1 MLIHLNYD
9 FLNWNKYI
17 NIERTNKYM
26 ANNIKQEEKAY
37 IALTVKERYTGNYP
51 VSLTIRP
58 HYQHKRGDLDNFRMK
73 GLIDGLVSAGV
84 IENDNL
90 TKIDKII
97 LEPVFDDIRG
107 VDVEIT
113 PSQRKKFKAGYS
125 LTDFV
130 NGLTEEEKE
139 SLRAYIESVKGDL

>member
-1 MLIHLNYD
+1 MLIHVNYD

-58 HYQHKRGDLDNFRMK
+58 HYQHKKGDLDNFRMK

-90 TKIDKII
+90 TKIDKIT
-97 LEPVFDDIRG
+97 LEPIFDGNTG
-107 VDVEIT
+107 VDVEIKESDSKYT
-113 PSQRKKFKAGYS
+113 LIDFVDS
-125 LTDFV
+125 LTK
-130 NGLTEEEKE
+130 EEKE
-139 SLRAYIESVKGDL
+139 KLENYLDELEKGDLK

>member
-58 HYQHKRGDLDNFRMK
+58 HYQHKKGDLDNFRMK

-90 TKIDKII
+90 TKIDKIT
-97 LEPVFDDIRG
+97 LEPIFDGNTG
-107 VDVEIT
+107 VDVEIKESDSKYT
-113 PSQRKKFKAGYS
+113 
-125 LTDFV
+125 LVDFV
-130 NGLTEEEKE
+130 ESLTEEEKE
-139 SLRAYIESVKGDL
+139 KLENYLNELEKGDLK

>member
-58 HYQHKRGDLDNFRMK
+58 HYQHKKGDLDNFRMK

-90 TKIDKII
+90 TKINKIT
-97 LEPVFDDIRG
+97 LEPIFDGNTG
-107 VDVEIT
+107 VDVEIQESNINYT
-113 PSQRKKFKAGYS
+113 LVDFVDS
-125 LTDFV
+125 LTK
-130 NGLTEEEKE
+130 EEKE
-139 SLRAYIESVKGDL
+139 KLENYLNELEKGDLK

>member
-37 IALTVKERYTGNYP
+37 IALTVKERYTGDYP

-58 HYQHKRGDLDNFRMK
+58 HYQHKKGDLDNFRMK

-90 TKIDKII
+90 TKIDKIT
-97 LEPVFDDIRG
+97 LEPIFDGNTG
-107 VDVEIT
+107 VDVEIKESDSKYT
-113 PSQRKKFKAGYS
+113 LVDFVDS
-125 LTDFV
+125 LTH
-130 NGLTEEEKE
+130 EEKE
-139 SLRAYIESVKGDL
+139 KLENYLNELEKGDLK

>member
-58 HYQHKRGDLDNFRMK
+58 HYQHKKGDLDNFRMK

-90 TKIDKII
+90 TKIDKITLVPI
-97 LEPVFDDIRG
+97 FDGGTG
-107 VDVEIT
+107 VDVEIKESDSKYT
-113 PSQRKKFKAGYS
+113 
-125 LTDFV
+125 LIDFV
-130 NGLTEEEKE
+130 DSLTEEEKE
-139 SLRAYIESVKGDL
+139 KLENYLDELEKGDLK

>member
-26 ANNIKQEEKAY
+26 ANNIKQEEKSY

-58 HYQHKRGDLDNFRMK
+58 HYQHKKGDLDNFRMK

-90 TKIDKII
+90 TKIDKIT
-97 LEPVFDDIRG
+97 LEPIFDGGTG
-107 VDVEIT
+107 VDVEIKESDSKYT
-113 PSQRKKFKAGYS
+113 LVDFVDS
-125 LTDFV
+125 LTK
-130 NGLTEEEKE
+130 EEKE
-139 SLRAYIESVKGDL
+139 KLENYLNELEKGDLK

>member
-26 ANNIKQEEKAY
+26 ANNIKQEEKSY

-58 HYQHKRGDLDNFRMK
+58 HYQHKKGDLDNFRMK
-73 GLIDGLVSAGV
+73 GLIDGLVSA
-84 IENDNL
+84 ENDNL
-90 TKIDKII
+90 TKIDKIT
-97 LEPVFDDIRG
+97 LEPIFDGVTG
-107 VDVEIT
+107 VDVEIKESDSKYT
-113 PSQRKKFKAGYS
+113 LVDFVDS
-125 LTDFV
+125 LTK
-130 NGLTEEEKE
+130 EEKE
-139 SLRAYIESVKGDL
+139 KLENYLNELEKGDLK

>member
-58 HYQHKRGDLDNFRMK
+58 HYQHRKGDLDNFRMK

-90 TKIDKII
+90 TKIDKIT
-97 LEPVFDDIRG
+97 LEPIFDGNTG
-107 VDVEIT
+107 VDVEIKESDSKYT
-113 PSQRKKFKAGYS
+113 LIDFVDS
-125 LTDFV
+125 LTK
-130 NGLTEEEKE
+130 EEKE
-139 SLRAYIESVKGDL
+139 KLENYLDELEKGDLK

>member
-9 FLNWNKYI
+9 FINWNKYI

-58 HYQHKRGDLDNFRMK
+58 HYQHRKGDLDNFRMK

-90 TKIDKII
+90 TKIDKIT
-97 LEPVFDDIRG
+97 LEPIFDGNTG
-107 VDVEIT
+107 VDVEIKESDSKYT
-113 PSQRKKFKAGYS
+113 LVDFVDS
-125 LTDFV
+125 LTK
-130 NGLTEEEKE
+130 EEKE
-139 SLRAYIESVKGDL
+139 KLENYLNELEKGDLK

>member
-9 FLNWNKYI
+9 FINWNKYI

-58 HYQHKRGDLDNFRMK
+58 HYQHRKGDLDNFRMK

-90 TKIDKII
+90 TKIDKIT
-97 LEPVFDDIRG
+97 LEPIFDGNTG
-107 VDVEIT
+107 VDVEIKESDSKYT
-113 PSQRKKFKAGYS
+113 LVDFVDS
-125 LTDFV
+125 LTK
-130 NGLTEEEKE
+130 EEKE
-139 SLRAYIESVKGDL
+139 KLENYLDELEKGDLK